1 MTLSPEDLE
10 TIEKYAL
17 QNAVKYGQ
25 APQLKSV
32 MGKVMGEFPQLR
44 SDPSAVSE
52 ALEGIIS
59 EIVKENPEAW
69 EIQTF

>member
-32 MGKVMGEFPQLR
+32 MGKLMG
-44 SDPSAVSE
+44 
-52 ALEGIIS
+52 
-59 EIVKENPEAW
+59 
-69 EIQTF
+69 